1 MIATP
6 PPATVIFVHGLWMT
20 GLEMFRLHH
29 AARAAGF
36 RVRRFRYW
44 SLLRTPEDNLARLHA
59 FVQREP
65 AQTVHFVG
73 HSLGG
78 ILILKLLMQYTNIPP
93 GRVVLLGAPV
103 RGSAVARRIQTLGLG
118 SVLLGKAA
126 SVLAVRHAPDWDGR
140 REVGVIAGTRGIGV
154 GRLFC
159 HLPLPHDG
167 TVAAEETALA
177 NATDSVQLPVTHTSM
192 VYSATVARQLCAFLR
207 TGMFSHNSV

>member
-1 MIATP
+1 MPQTP
-6 PPATVIFVHGLWMT
+6 SPATVIFVHGLWMS
-20 GLEMFRLHH
+20 GLEMFRLHR

-44 SLLRTPEDNLARLHA
+44 SLLRTPEENLARLQA

-78 ILILKLLMQYTNIPP
+78 ILILRLLIVHADIPP
-93 GRVVLLGAPV
+93 GRVVLLGSPV
-103 RGSAVARRIQTLGLG
+103 RGSIVARRIQSLGLG
-118 SVLLGKAA
+118 PLLLGRAA
-126 SVLAVRHAPDWDGR
+126 PVLAVQREPEWSGQ

-159 HLPLPHDG
+159 RLPAPHDG
-167 TVAAEETALA
+167 TVTVAETTLE
-177 NATDSVQLPVTHTSM
+177 NATDTLQVPTTHTGL
-192 VYSATVARQLCAFLR
+192 VYSSVVAEQLCVFLR
-207 TGMFSHNSV
+207 TGTFRAI